1 MHARGPGFMIE
12 PDERALLVIATV
24 PAGPFA
30 SFDDALRNV

>member
-24 PAGPFA
+24 LAGPFA
-30 SFDDALRNV
+30 SFNDALRNV

>member
-24 PAGPFA
+24 PAGPLA
-30 SFDDALRNV
+30 SFNDALRNV